1 MNRSAYSTAGFAIKA
16 LSQLSKANIVIH
28 GKENIPSGP
37 NIFVINHF
45 TRLETILLPSYIYSI
60 TDKPVWSLAAAPLF
74 SGGLGKFL
82 DLVGAVSTRDPDRDE
97 LIVKSLLTGEADW
110 IIFPEGSMVKT
121 KKIMKKGKFMVAGAA
136 GVHEP
141 HTGAAALALQSEL
154 FRHRI
159 LELTESTA
167 SDIGPIL
174 EGLKIE
180 HQDDIES
187 LSTSI
192 IPVNI
197 TYYPIRAMENIAST
211 LATKYVKDMPER
223 MVEEIMT
230 EGTMLL
236 SGVDLDIRFGDPI
249 KVVDYLDADW
259 GVDELREDNT
269 AGYSL
274 PAQVSKKMR
283 KTAYTIMHRY
293 MADIYAMTTVNQEHL
308 YASILRMYP
317 FEKIRED
324 EYRQRVFYAAT
335 KIDSLVNGDRDFFLH
350 KSLQESQTHLLT
362 NDRYKKYDN
371 FLKLAQ
377 EKGVVKKTGHYLV
390 RDRTK
395 ISVTLSFHKGRI
407 DNPIEII
414 ANEVEPLVW
423 LQKIMG
429 VAAWLPPFLV
439 KLNITNYFFKR
450 ERENFTRAVERY
462 GVAHKGQ
469 QDLGKPFLMPS
480 FRRKM
485 GVVLLHSYLAVPREV
500 KSLATRL
507 RRKGYWVYAP
517 RLPGHGTSP
526 ADLAGRKYEEWMET
540 VESGF
545 AMMNNIC
552 DRVVVGGVG
561 VGGSLA
567 LHIASRIPDVAG
579 VFAVCPLFSLKNYST
594 NFMPSVDVWNRMLN
608 KMKGEGKKEFLDFTH
623 GNPHVNYLKN
633 PVNGVKEVGDFLEFA
648 QKLYALVKQP
658 ALIIQASKNPV
669 VDPKGAKEIYDL
681 LESGNK
687 EFCLMSFDRHVII
700 NGEGAGAVHHRISE
714 FIKSV

>member
-16 LSQLSKANIVIH
+16 LSRLSKANIVIH

-121 KKIMKKGKFMVAGAA
+121 KKIMKGGKFMVAGSK

-141 HTGAAALALQSEL
+141 HTGAAALALRSEL

-159 LELTESTA
+159 FELSGSSVPEL
-167 SDIGPIL
+167 GPIL
-174 EGLKIE
+174 ESLKIKNLDE
-180 HQDDIES
+180 IQP
-187 LSTSI
+187 LSTTI

-211 LATKYVKDMPER
+211 LAAKYVKDMPER

-236 SGVDLDIRFGDPI
+236 SGVDLDIRFGNPI
-249 KVVDYLDADW
+249 EVVDYLEPGWVQDDIQRD
-259 GVDELREDNT
+259 GID
-269 AGYSL
+269 GYSL
-274 PAQVSKKMR
+274 SAQMGVKMR
-283 KTAYTIMHRY
+283 KTAYEIMHRY

-317 FEKIRED
+317 FEKIKED
-324 EYRQRVFYAAT
+324 EFRRRVFYAAT
-335 KIDSLVNGDRDFFLH
+335 LIDTRGNGDGEFFLH
-350 KSLQESQTHLLT
+350 KSLKESQTHLLT

-377 EKGVVKKTGHYLV
+377 GKGVVKKSGSYLI

-395 ISVTLSFHKGRI
+395 LSVSLSFHKGRI

-414 ANEVEPLVW
+414 ANEVEPLAW
-423 LQKIMG
+423 LQKLMR
-429 VAAWLPPFLV
+429 VAAWLPPFLI
-439 KLNITNYFFKR
+439 KFNIARYYLKK
-450 ERENFTRAVERY
+450 ERGSFVEAVEQY
-462 GVAHKGQ
+462 GVVQKERRKI
-469 QDLGKPFLMPS
+469 GKPYLLPS
-480 FRRKM
+480 FRRKL
-485 GVVLLHSYLAVPREV
+485 GVVLLHSYLAVPQEV
-500 KSLATRL
+500 KKIANHLQ
-507 RRKGYWVYAP
+507 RKGYWVYSP

-526 ADLAGRKYEEWMET
+526 VDLHGRKYEEWLES

-545 AMMNNIC
+545 AMMSNIC
-552 DRVVVGGVG
+552 DRVVVGGVA

-567 LHIASRIPDVAG
+567 LNIASRIPDIAG

-594 NFMPSVDVWNRMLN
+594 NFMPSVDVWHRMLN
-608 KMKGEGKKEFLDFTH
+608 KMKGEGEKQFLDFTH

-633 PVNGVKEVGDFLEFA
+633 PVNGVKEVGEFLDYA
-648 QKLYALVKQP
+648 QKMYSLVKQP
-658 ALIIQASKNPV
+658 ALILQANKDPV
-669 VDPKGAKEIYDL
+669 VDPSGAKEIYDL
-681 LESGNK
+681 LESAEK
-687 EFCLMSFDRHVII
+687 EFCLMSFDRNVVVD
-700 NGEGAGAVHHRISE
+700 GEGAGVVLRRISD